1 MKLSVIGL
9 VAASLLLA
17 GSAFASEEMATKNN
31 CLGCHKMDGKAMGP
45 SIKEMA
51 SADGATVER
60 YAAAIKDG
68 TKKKEDGKTI
78 WGGPMAMPPQP
89 NAAAD
94 AEALAK
100 WIMEQK

>member
-17 GSAFASEEMATKNN
+17 GSAFASEEMAKKNN
-31 CLGCHKMDGKAMGP
+31 CLGCHKMEGKAMGP
-45 SIKEMA
+45 SIKDMA
-51 SADGATVER
+51 NADGASVER

-68 TKKKEDGKTI
+68 TKKKEDGTTV
-78 WGGPMAMPPQP
+78 WGGAMAMPPQA

-94 AEALAK
+94 AEALAT